1 MTTQMRV
8 KIEGVSEVIAQIKR
22 RGGNVQDGLEAI
34 MNAAA
39 EPIQDAATANA
50 RSISQRTADAMTK
63 ETVLKRGGR
72 VEVHIGPEKS
82 RAFYAH
88 IIEFGARPHRI
99 VPRRA
104 KALRFINGLIRRS
117 ANHPG
122 SPARPFMRPA
132 FDNRHDE
139 ATAIAAAEIKKRLR

>member
-1 MTTQMRV
+1 MKMRV
-8 KIEGVSEVIAQIKR
+8 KIEGTNAVIKEIKR
-22 RGGNVQDGLEAI
+22 RGGNVTQALETI
-34 MNAAA
+34 LNAAA
-39 EPIQDAATANA
+39 EPIQEAATANA

-63 ETVLKRGGR
+63 ETVVKRSGR
-72 VEVHIGPEKS
+72 VEVHIGPERK
-82 RAFYAH
+82 RAWYAH

-104 KALRFINGLIRRS
+104 KALRFVSGLLRRS

-132 FDNRHDE
+132 FDNRQDE
-139 ATAIAAAEIKKRLR
+139 AKQIAADEIKKRLR